1 MDIILAWQGFGSSV
15 HPVKVGGALLEG
27 SPTLTLT
34 RLPTP
39 PHSLLLF
46 PQYLLSDQRFPVDL
60 WMAIGYKEV
69 AFYPQGKAKPLRSF
83 LYEQ

>member
-1 MDIILAWQGFGSSV
+1 MDIILSWQGFGSSV

-27 SPTLTLT
+27 SPSLGS
-34 RLPTP
+34 P
-39 PHSLLLF
+39 PHPLLPL

-69 AFYPQGKAKPLRSF
+69 AFYPQGKGKPLRSF
-83 LYEQ
+83 RYEE

>member
-15 HPVKVGGALLEG
+15 HQVKVGGALLEG
-27 SPTLTLT
+27 SPSLGS
-34 RLPTP
+34 P
-39 PHSLLLF
+39 PHPLLPL

-69 AFYPQGKAKPLRSF
+69 AFYPQGKGKPLRSF